1 MEIQMEKHK
10 IESADLKKCGEI
22 TTHLSIGQKEF
33 FLNCSFCDYI
43 FLQLGDFIQH
53 ICEDHLCHFM
63 NPKVQDE
70 DDNSLQED
78 IEQDNNFS
86 TTVSNE
92 EGMDDGVAQF
102 SAADSNEDSD
112 DSKTNLQD
120 FEKVEIQLDDNQVKK
135 SMGFKDLNES
145 ETEKNY
151 IDNEDDVENSEIA
164 VHLKE
169 NYTCEKNTYKGCNT
183 ENSEIAS
190 FIEELG
196 LNGSF
201 NKNKMLAIFEGYE
214 KRPFLWDNDLQLPR
228 DNKKREKE
236 IKNIAEEVGIPSEWE
251 SIRKMIAKLSSK
263 LRTELVRKKV
273 YLSKGKIY
281 TPLWINDFAMFL
293 KPKRKKAKVKPK
305 PLLRKFTT
313 PETIL
318 NDEQAI
324 VLAKIYN
331 SLSTLWDETEITYR
345 FSNRRREALQMLL
358 KDFNKQTGLNL
369 TKYDMECEISRL
381 RKLVSNEKRK
391 KFVCKRQNKIF
402 KPSCTFYSHIA
413 FLETDVSP
421 YECPIC
427 EKLFSGT
434 QQCKVHLA
442 SHDGSLPFKCH
453 ICGHGF
459 KLMTNLT
466 VHLRRHAHDYLYKCE
481 MCDKPCAT
489 TTELRTHMRCHTGEK
504 PYVCEICGKKYRSLA
519 ELRPHKL
526 RHDKKPRCQCEI
538 CNKTFYMRSL
548 LTKHMRVHTAVRDKL
563 CSICK
568 KGFTSNQ
575 TLQQHMLIHSSEKKY
590 TCNICGK
597 RFAQYAGLSGHV
609 KSHGT
614 TLIEISSKSVDLVQ
628 EDQE

>member
-1 MEIQMEKHK
+1 MEKHK
-10 IESADLKKCGEI
+10 IKCADLKKCGEI
-22 TTHLSIGQKEF
+22 TTQLTIGPKEF
-33 FLNCSFCDYI
+33 FLNCSFCDYT

-53 ICEDHLCHFM
+53 ICEDHMCNFM
-63 NPKVQDE
+63 NPKVEDE
-70 DDNSLQED
+70 DNHSLQEDIED
-78 IEQDNNFS
+78 IEQDNNFP
-86 TTVSNE
+86 TTVLNQE
-92 EGMDDGVAQF
+92 DVDDGDAQF
-102 SAADSNEDSD
+102 STADSNEDSY

-120 FEKVEIQLDDNQVKK
+120 FEKVEIELDDNQVKK
-135 SMGFKDLNES
+135 SMDFKELNES

-151 IDNEDDVENSEIA
+151 IADEDDVENSEFA
-164 VHLKE
+164 VDLKE
-169 NYTCEKNTYKGCNT
+169 NNTSEKNIYKGCNT
-183 ENSEIAS
+183 ENSEIAAY
-190 FIEELG
+190 IEELG

-201 NKNKMLAIFEGYE
+201 NKNKMLAIFKGYE

-251 SIRKMIAKLSSK
+251 SVRKMIGKLSSR

-281 TPLWINDFAMFL
+281 TPLWCNDLTMFL

-318 NDEQAI
+318 NDKQTI

-331 SLSTLWDETEITYR
+331 SLPTLWDETEITYR

-381 RKLVSNEKRK
+381 RKLSSNEKRE
-391 KFVCKRQNKIF
+391 KFVCKRQNKIY
-402 KPSCTFYSHIA
+402 KPSCTFYSHIV

-427 EKLFSGT
+427 EKLLSGT
-434 QQCKVHLA
+434 QQYKVHLA

-453 ICGHGF
+453 ICGNGF
-459 KLMTNLT
+459 KLVTNLT
-466 VHLRRHAHDYLYKCE
+466 VHLRRHAQDYLYKCE
-481 MCDKPCAT
+481 VCDKPCAT

-526 RHDKKPRCQCEI
+526 RHDKKPLCQCEI

-548 LTKHMRVHTAVRDKL
+548 LTKHMHVHSAVRDKL

-575 TLQQHMLIHSSEKKY
+575 HLRQHMLIHSSEKKY
-590 TCNICGK
+590 ACKICGK
-597 RFAQYAGLSGHV
+597 RFAQCAGLSGHV